1 MSGLGTMISR
11 ATLSP
16 KSKTLLRYSR
26 SSGSSTPEA
35 VEEEIMIL
43 SSSSEWASI
52 SSPSRMP
59 QGRKTKL
66 VEALTSH
73 TTGLKQE
80 HEELEGAADPERDP
94 LGLLDGEV
102 LGRLLPEDQVRVGY
116 DPEPEDDRDHRDDPL
131 ARYPYSAAG
140 PAR

>member
-1 MSGLGTMISR
+1 MISR

-52 SSPSRMP
+52 SSPSLMP
-59 QGRKTKL
+59 QGRRTKL
-66 VEALTSH
+66 VEAF
-73 TTGLKQE
+73 TTQTT
-80 HEELEGAADPERDP
+80 AA
-94 LGLLDGEV
+94 
-102 LGRLLPEDQVRVGY
+102 
-116 DPEPEDDRDHRDDPL
+116 
-131 ARYPYSAAG
+131 
-140 PAR
+140 